1 MRYSLLLNNAE
12 PAQGEIDEEVMAS
25 FQAAFDKYAKSLDE
39 AGVLVSA
46 DILGPSSASTTV
58 TLRNGSLQVQDG
70 PFADTKEKLA
80 GAFVIDVPDLD
91 AALAAIQSVHC
102 ARAVTGKT
110 AWRALRTLH
119 EALVRIA
126 PTMGAR
132 VSLAAMVGEVDGPVA
147 GLEYLDHLDDAL
159 ARRFQPAWATRAH
172 LLARAGRT
180 GEARRAFDKAISL
193 TTDASMRA
201 WLKECREGLAGSAI
215 VQL

>member
-12 PAQGEIDEEVMAS
+12 PAKGEIDEEVMAS

-91 AALAAIQSVHC
+91 AALAWAEKC
-102 ARAVTGKT
+102 
-110 AWRALRTLH
+110 
-119 EALVRIA
+119 
-126 PTMGAR
+126 PGAQYGVIEIR
-132 VSLAAMVGEVDGPVA
+132 P
-147 GLEYLDHLDDAL
+147 
-159 ARRFQPAWATRAH
+159 
-172 LLARAGRT
+172 
-180 GEARRAFDKAISL
+180 
-193 TTDASMRA
+193 
-201 WLKECREGLAGSAI
+201 SAI
-215 VQL
+215 VFRDGKWQQPV